1 MLDGQVA
8 EVRSIRTTT
17 SLSARR
23 DGEFEDTNLIPG
35 EEEETKLHK
44 FFIQI
49 EEAKRMGI
57 INSK

>member
-35 EEEETKLHK
+35 EEEETKLQK